1 MSLIKR
7 LTPQHKKFVR
17 LRNDKDIRMTGL
29 SLHSL
34 AVIRCHMK
42 KLFSSFLLLFVLLQT
57 TLAAQL
63 PEYSLKY
70 DPKRDAFQ
78 DGRDAIQLAKSTNRR
93 ILIEVGGD
101 WCKWCH
107 VLDRFINENPEIKK
121 QLHQTF
127 VFLKVNVS
135 DENDNAEFL
144 KVFPAPLGYPH
155 MYVTEKNGTLLLSK
169 DTGQFFVNG
178 KYSAERFK
186 AFFRKWAIS
195 KKQAFYVR

>member
-1 MSLIKR
+1 MSA
-7 LTPQHKKFVR
+7 T
-17 LRNDKDIRMTGL
+17 DL
-29 SLHSL
+29 SLHCF
-34 AVIRCHMK
+34 AMIRRNTN
-42 KLFSSFLLLFVLLQT
+42 KLFLSFLLLFVLVQT
-57 TLAAQL
+57 TFATQL

-78 DGRDAIQLAKSTNRR
+78 DGRDAIQLAKSSNRR

-107 VLDRFINENPEIKK
+107 LLDRFLNENPEIKK

-155 MYVTEKNGTLLLSK
+155 MYVTEKNGSLLLSK
-169 DTGQFFVNG
+169 DTAQFLVNR
-178 KYSAERFK
+178 KYSADRFK
-186 AFFRKWAIS
+186 AFFRKWEIN
-195 KKQAFYVR
+195 KQQALHDR